1 MSKTWIIAQ
10 HEYLTSIRRTGF
22 IIMTAV
28 IPLIGLIA
36 LLVAAFYGGQATE
49 FFKGQFSM
57 DPQAVGVVDEST
69 AYFTPI
75 LDEYSDNYHLFA
87 DEATGRTALLA
98 DEITT
103 LLVVREDYLNSG
115 RVTVINKGSG
125 FGAAVIEDSRTARA
139 FFVDHLLRGEVDAAV
154 RQRAA
159 HPFSIESV
167 TVDASGAL
175 QGGGSLNMIATFVIP
190 YFAGFLLIMIIF
202 VSSGYLLQ
210 GVSEEKETRV
220 IEVVLSSVTARELLT
235 GKVIG
240 LGALGL
246 TQIIIWLLSAWGL
259 SSGATALLAVGI
271 PLMDRPEVLIL
282 AVVYYLLGY
291 TLYAVLMAA
300 SGSLGTTMRES
311 QQIAGIFS
319 MAAAVPYMVSGFL
332 FTNPNAP
339 LARVLSFFPLTGATM
354 MMLRLPMADV
364 PALDIAVSI
373 VTQAAS
379 IPLVLWAGAKVFRLG
394 LLMYGK
400 RASLPQVIRSL
411 REA

>member
-1 MSKTWIIAQ
+1 
-10 HEYLTSIRRTGF
+10 
-22 IIMTAV
+22 MTAI
-28 IPLIGLIA
+28 IPLLGLIA
-36 LLVAAFYGGQATE
+36 LLVAAFFGGQATE
-49 FFKGQFSM
+49 FFKDQFGM
-57 DPQAVGVVDEST
+57 EPRHVGVVDDSGT
-69 AYFTPI
+69 YFTPI
-75 LDEYSDNYHLFA
+75 LDDYRDQYHLYA
-87 DEATGRTALLA
+87 DEASGRTALLA

-103 LLVVREDYLNSG
+103 LLVVREDYLSTG

-125 FGAAVIEDSRTARA
+125 FGAAVIEDSTTARA
-139 FFVDHLLRGEVDAAV
+139 FFVDHLLRGEVDPVV
-154 RQRAA
+154 RERAA

-167 TVDASGAL
+167 TIDASGAT

-190 YFAGFLLIMIIF
+190 YFAGFLLIMTIF

-246 TQIIIWLLSAWGL
+246 TQILVWLLSAWGL

-319 MAAAVPYMVSGFL
+319 MAAAVPYMVSSFL
-332 FTNPNAP
+332 FSNPNAT

-354 MMLRLPMADV
+354 MMLRLPMAEV
-364 PALDIAVSI
+364 PAVDIAISI
-373 VTQAAS
+373 VTLAAS